1 MEQAESRIVATME
14 PTAQDFIEVNNLKR
28 YFPIRKGVFSRVS
41 GYVKA
46 VDGVSFGIKKGEIFG
61 LVGESGCGKSTTG
74 KTMIRLQEATGGSMK
89 FDGKTVFDVENN
101 IALAGAEMQKMRRSM
116 QIIFQDPYASLD
128 PRKTV
133 GYIVTEG
140 ILKHKLA
147 ANRKEALEIA
157 KEMLERCG
165 IPANSVLKYPH
176 EFSGGQRQRIG
187 IARSLVLQ
195 PSFIIGD
202 EPLAA
207 LDASIQSQVLTLLQD
222 LVAQLH
228 LTTLFISH
236 DLGVVKYFCDRI
248 AVMYLG
254 SFVEIGTSDQI
265 FNSPKHPYT
274 QALISAIPRSMP
286 GQTGK
291 RIILAGD
298 IPSPA
303 NPPKGCK
310 FHTRCQYARPE
321 CSEIAPEKRVYAN
334 GHTVW
339 CHLNQDA

>member
-1 MEQAESRIVATME
+1 MEENRNNPVSSEA
-14 PTAQDFIEVNNLKR
+14 FIQVRDLKR

-46 VDGVSFGIKKGEIFG
+46 VDGVSFDIQKGEIFG

-89 FDGKTVFDVENN
+89 FDGTTVFDVENHE
-101 IALAGAEMQKMRRSM
+101 ALKGAEMQKMRRQM

-140 ILKHKLA
+140 ILKHKLT
-147 ANRKEALEIA
+147 ANRREALDIA

-165 IPANSVLKYPH
+165 IPANSVTKYPH

-207 LDASIQSQVLTLLQD
+207 LDASIQSQVLTLLQE
-222 LVAQLH
+222 LVGQMN

-265 FNSPKHPYT
+265 FNNPKHPYT
-274 QALISAIPRSMP
+274 KALIAAIPASMP
-286 GQTGK
+286 GKRGK
-291 RIILAGD
+291 RILLAGD

-310 FHTRCQYARPE
+310 FHTRCRYARPE
-321 CSEIAPEKRVYAN
+321 CSEIAPEQKVYPD

-339 CHLNQDA
+339 CHLNKDAE